1 MSVFVFSPYEVS
13 VIFVNIF
20 GGIARCD
27 TIALGLIM
35 AVARIQGKQ
44 KPVVVRLEGTKMA
57 QAKKLVEVFPL
68 FFCFVLKQIISRF
81 FQQKKKNW
89 NV

>member
-1 MSVFVFSPYEVS
+1 MKLCLFLFFPHYEVS

-35 AVARIQGKQ
+35 AVAKISGKQ
-44 KPVVVRLEGTKMA
+44 KPVVVRLEGTRMA
-57 QAKKLVEVFPL
+57 QAKKLVEVTFS
-68 FFCFVLKQIISRF
+68 FCFC
-81 FQQKKKNW
+81 
-89 NV
+89 